1 MERPINVSQLQPNSL
16 YLVFGKYPIVKF
28 KEEYDNV
35 FGLYH
40 DRNSD
45 SQNVLKYRNISICDK
60 VTIINE
66 SEITLE
72 IKQTLLEDI
81 ALIFGT
87 NTLIF
92 SEKLREFNLF
102 EDFMKRTNINEDG
115 FYWVKTYENSKWEVV
130 EKINN
135 NYWLNGED
143 YTKDY
148 FFEIYPYKIPKPN

>member
-16 YLVFGKYPIVKF
+16 YLIFGKYPVIKF
-28 KEEYDNV
+28 KEEYGNV

-40 DRNSD
+40 DRDSD
-45 SQNVLKYRNISICDK
+45 SQNVLKYRNISVCDR
-60 VTIINE
+60 VTIIKE

-72 IKQTLLEDI
+72 IKQKLIEDI

-102 EDFMKRTNINEDG
+102 EDFIKRTNINENG
-115 FYWVKTYENSKWEVV
+115 FYWAKTSEKSNWSVI
-130 EKINN
+130 EKIND
-135 NYWLNGED
+135 NYWLNGQS
-143 YTKDY
+143 YNKDF
-148 FFEIYPYKIPKPN
+148 FFEIYPHKIIKPN

>member
-45 SQNVLKYRNISICDK
+45 SQNVLKYRNISVCDK

-72 IKQTLLEDI
+72 IKQTLIEDI

-115 FYWVKTYENSKWEVV
+115 FYWAKTSEKSNWCII
-130 EKINN
+130 EKIDI
-135 NYWLNGED
+135 NYSLNGQV
-143 YTKDY
+143 YNKDF

>member
-16 YLVFGKYPIVKF
+16 YLVFGKYPVIKF
-28 KEEYDNV
+28 KEEYGNV

-45 SQNVLKYRNISICDK
+45 SQNVLKYRNIS
-60 VTIINE
+60 
-66 SEITLE
+66 
-72 IKQTLLEDI
+72 
-81 ALIFGT
+81 IFGT

-115 FYWVKTYENSKWEVV
+115 FYWAKTSEKSNWGII
-130 EKINN
+130 EKIGI
-135 NYWLNGED
+135 NYWLNGQV
-143 YTKDY
+143 YNKDF